1 MAMRNIIRKITPKF
15 IIEIFRGFK
24 RYRKRNSLLKAEKE
38 GTGLSQSELE
48 NQLRACGIQEGAT
61 LLVHASLSKIGPVQG
76 GAHTVVS
83 ALLSVLG
90 PKGNLLMPSSPVS
103 GLQLDYVSQNPVF
116 DLRNTPSRMG
126 AISEVFRT
134 LPGVLRSLHP
144 TEPVCAVGPD
154 ADFLTNGHFNQ
165 LTPYNAGSPFSRLY
179 ELNGKILYLGV
190 SLDNAGTNLHTLED
204 AVDFPYPVYHD
215 ELFKLKVIDV
225 NNQAHWMTTKV
236 HNPDFSRRRKCDA
249 LIPLFLQANV
259 AREITIGSASS
270 LLFDGDKMFSF
281 MQDAFINN
289 RVTMYTPNGEKL

>member
-103 GLQLDYVSQNPVF
+103 GLQLEFESYF
-116 DLRNTPSRMG
+116 ELNT
-126 AISEVFRT
+126 
-134 LPGVLRSLHP
+134 
-144 TEPVCAVGPD
+144 TE
-154 ADFLTNGHFNQ
+154 LE
-165 LTPYNAGSPFSRLY
+165 NAGFEVISY
-179 ELNGKILYLGV
+179 LNGNKFDGV
-190 SLDNAGTNLHTLED
+190 SSVKTIKFKNE
-204 AVDFPYPVYHD
+204 
-215 ELFKLKVIDV
+215 EL
-225 NNQAHWMTTKV
+225 
-236 HNPDFSRRRKCDA
+236 
-249 LIPLFLQANV
+249 
-259 AREITIGSASS
+259 
-270 LLFDGDKMFSF
+270 
-281 MQDAFINN
+281 AFILEYIVNDESF
-289 RVTMYTPNGEKL
+289 VQKWEVS